1 MTLCFEGNPSTRVG
15 CHSHDGTNML
25 QSPNMPLKSRWV
37 QILVGCKECRFQSTY
52 GCAVKEFPARQM
64 LDCNTAVN
72 NAIRHIFTYHR
83 WQSIR
88 VLRESFGYKSLSD
101 IFAASKGK
109 FVAKLSSHN
118 NHVISRL
125 ANISTGVVA

>member
-1 MTLCFEGNPSTRVG
+1 
-15 CHSHDGTNML
+15 
-25 QSPNMPLKSRWV
+25 
-37 QILVGCKECRFQSTY
+37 
-52 GCAVKEFPARQM
+52 M

-101 IFAASKGK
+101 IFAASKRK

-125 ANISTGVVA
+125 ANISTVDVA

>member
-1 MTLCFEGNPSTRVG
+1 
-15 CHSHDGTNML
+15 
-25 QSPNMPLKSRWV
+25 
-37 QILVGCKECRFQSTY
+37 
-52 GCAVKEFPARQM
+52 M

-101 IFAASKGK
+101 IFAASKRK

-118 NHVISRL
+118 NHVISQL